1 MPSVLIVD
9 DDLSSLNL
17 LTHLFEGRGYTA
29 TTARSL
35 AEARN
40 NLESRPDLCV
50 VDLLLPDGKG
60 TDLLDEGLAQHSDV
74 VVLTGHASVESTIHA
89 FRKGARDYLTKPLSR
104 DEIDRLFEHLAP
116 SQSAKPVDAP
126 ISVHFGDSLAEVE
139 QRLILHTVK
148 NCRTQDEAAR
158 MLGVSTK
165 TIYNKLRL
173 YESHDRASRDNRASR
188 DAGNAT
194 DAAAPAKAAWCGN
207 ESSRSVG

>member
-116 SQSAKPVDAP
+116 SQSTSA
-126 ISVHFGDSLAEVE
+126 I
-139 QRLILHTVK
+139 RLP
-148 NCRTQDEAAR
+148 R
-158 MLGVSTK
+158 S
-165 TIYNKLRL
+165 
-173 YESHDRASRDNRASR
+173 SSASSCTR
-188 DAGNAT
+188 
-194 DAAAPAKAAWCGN
+194 
-207 ESSRSVG
+207 